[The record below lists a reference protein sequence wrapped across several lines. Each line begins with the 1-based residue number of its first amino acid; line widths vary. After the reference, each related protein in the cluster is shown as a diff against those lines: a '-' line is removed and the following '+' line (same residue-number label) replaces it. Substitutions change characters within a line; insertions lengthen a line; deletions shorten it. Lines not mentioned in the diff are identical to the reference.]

1 MRTLRFG
8 DRVKEGQLLAV
19 VWSKDLG
26 EKKSELVDALSQL
39 RVNRDTLTRLKSLTE
54 GVIAQRQV
62 REAERAVEAS
72 VVAVARA
79 EATLRTWRVSEAEM
93 EAVAAEATRLGKQDG
108 RPDPNTVRRWAR
120 VELRAPLAGTILEK
134 NVAVGDIVDTST
146 DLFKIAD
153 LTRLCVWAHAYEDDL
168 PGLLALPKPIRWT
181 VRLKADPQGAAVTG
195 VIDKI
200 GDLIDPNQHTAL
212 VLGRVENPD
221 ERMRAGQFI
230 TATVA
235 EPPPTGEVEVPTTAL
250 LEDGVDSVVL
260 VQERPDRPAYT
271 LRHVA
276 VTARYQDVVHLR
288 AGGTPQ
294 GEKGD
299 KKLAPLAPGDRV
311 VVAGAVELKAA
322 LEDLSP

>member
-1 MRTLRFG
+1 
-8 DRVKEGQLLAV
+8 
-19 VWSKDLG
+19 
-26 EKKSELVDALSQL
+26 
-39 RVNRDTLTRLKSLTE
+39 
-54 GVIAQRQV
+54 
-62 REAERAVEAS
+62 AS

-93 EAVAAEATRLGKQDG
+93 DAVAAEAARLGKQDG

-120 VELRAPLAGTILEK
+120 VELRAPIAGTILEK
-134 NVAVGDIVDTST
+134 NIAVGDIVDTST

-212 VLGRVENPD
+212 VLGRVENFD

-230 TATVA
+230 T
-235 EPPPTGEVEVPTTAL
+235 
-250 LEDGVDSVVL
+250 
-260 VQERPDRPAYT
+260 
-271 LRHVA
+271 
-276 VTARYQDVVHLR
+276 
-288 AGGTPQ
+288 
-294 GEKGD
+294 
-299 KKLAPLAPGDRV
+299 
-311 VVAGAVELKAA
+311 
-322 LEDLSP
+322 